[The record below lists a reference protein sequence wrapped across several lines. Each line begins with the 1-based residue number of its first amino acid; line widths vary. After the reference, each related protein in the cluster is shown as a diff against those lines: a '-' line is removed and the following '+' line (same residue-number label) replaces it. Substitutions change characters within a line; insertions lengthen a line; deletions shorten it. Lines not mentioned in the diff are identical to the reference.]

1 MDFRI
6 IKTVISREYSTRVKK
21 KSFLVTTFVVPIL
34 FAAFIVG
41 ITYIMG
47 NTKQRKQDVAV
58 VDQSGIVFSHLENTD
73 RLTFADY
80 SLSDPDSLK
89 ADLDA
94 IGKDVL
100 VVISP
105 LDTVSKSVS
114 VSAYSGKPLGVEF
127 TSGLAVKVDKA
138 VEEYRVRQYGIDN
151 LSKIMEEV
159 RSDVKINEYT
169 LGEDG
174 KESVSESGIYMIVSM
189 LLGIIIWMFIVM
201 FGGQVM
207 SSVIEEKNSRV
218 VEVLIS
224 SVKAV
229 DLMFGKI
236 IGVAL
241 VALTQFMLWI
251 VLSVVLVSVAGAFIG
266 QDMLKDISSNP
277 QMMAQTMGVS
287 PEQLSALNLGQA
299 GGSVAVDLSAGDSAS
314 AITASSPAAAGDSAL
329 ASASADSLSAA
340 ADIPSATADSL
351 SAATPAEQD
360 DLSVIIGTLANI
372 PWTRLIIS
380 FLLYFLLGYLLYAS
394 LYAAIG
400 SAVENEGDAQQL
412 QMPVTIPLLIAYF
425 IILMA
430 FQNPDS
436 QLVVWGSLIPFTSPI
451 VMLARIPYGV
461 PMWQLALSLVLLLLT
476 FIACA
481 WASAKIYKAGILLF
495 GKKTTFKDLWKWL
508 KMK

>member
-41 ITYIMG
+41 VTYIMG

-89 ADLDA
+89 ADLEG

-114 VSAYSGKPLGVEF
+114 VSAYSAKPLGVEF

-314 AITASSPAAAGDSAL
+314 AITASNPAAAGDSAL
-329 ASASADSLSAA
+329 ASAS
-340 ADIPSATADSL
+340 ADSL

-412 QMPVTIPLLIAYF
+412 QMPVTIPLMIAYF

-436 QLVVWGSLIPFTSPI
+436 QLAVWGSLIPFTSPI

-461 PMWQLALSLVLLLLT
+461 PMWQLVLSFALLLLT

>member
-114 VSAYSGKPLGVEF
+114 VSAYSAKPLGVEF

-299 GGSVAVDLSAGDSAS
+299 GGSVAVDLSAVDSAS
-314 AITASSPAAAGDSAL
+314 AITASSPAAAGDSTL
-329 ASASADSLSAA
+329 APASADSLSAA
-340 ADIPSATADSL
+340 A
-351 SAATPAEQD
+351 PAEQD

>member
-41 ITYIMG
+41 VTYIMG

-114 VSAYSGKPLGVEF
+114 VSAYSAKPLGVEF

-299 GGSVAVDLSAGDSAS
+299 SGSVAVDLSAGDSAS

-340 ADIPSATADSL
+340 A
-351 SAATPAEQD
+351 PAEQD

-412 QMPVTIPLLIAYF
+412 QMPVTIPLMIAYF

-461 PMWQLALSLVLLLLT
+461 PMWQLALSFALLLLT

>member
-41 ITYIMG
+41 VTYIMG

-114 VSAYSGKPLGVEF
+114 VSAYSAKPLGVEF
-127 TSGLAVKVDKA
+127 TSGLAGKVDKA

-287 PEQLSALNLGQA
+287 PDQLSALNLSQA
-299 GGSVAVDLSAGDSAS
+299 GGSVAVDITAGDSAS
-314 AITASSPAAAGDSAL
+314 AITASSPAATGDSAF
-329 ASASADSLSAA
+329 APAFADSLSAA
-340 ADIPSATADSL
+340 S
-351 SAATPAEQD
+351 PAEQD

-412 QMPVTIPLLIAYF
+412 QMPVTIPLMIAYF

-461 PMWQLALSLVLLLLT
+461 PMWQLVLSFALLLLT

>member
-41 ITYIMG
+41 VTYIMG

-127 TSGLAVKVDKA
+127 TSGLAGKVDKA

-251 VLSVVLVSVAGAFIG
+251 VLSAVLVSVAGAFIG

-340 ADIPSATADSL
+340 A
-351 SAATPAEQD
+351 PAEQD

>member
-127 TSGLAVKVDKA
+127 TSGLAGKVDKA

-340 ADIPSATADSL
+340 A
-351 SAATPAEQD
+351 PAEQD

-412 QMPVTIPLLIAYF
+412 QMPVTIPLMIAYF

-461 PMWQLALSLVLLLLT
+461 PMWQLVLSFALLLLT